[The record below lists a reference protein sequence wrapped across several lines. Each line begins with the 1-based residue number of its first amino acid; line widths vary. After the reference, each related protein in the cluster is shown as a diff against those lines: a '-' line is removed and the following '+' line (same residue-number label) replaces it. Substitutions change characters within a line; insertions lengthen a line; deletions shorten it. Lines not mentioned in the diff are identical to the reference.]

1 MNRGGEAELVDGDG
15 NTIATSGPT
24 SCDAGNYTFDV
35 APGQTVY
42 LCLGESGSA
51 DTTALWDVS
60 AEAMGAAATADELAD
75 GGLFRLKADKSGPGG
90 SLLKIKQYG
99 EKSLGD
105 SPRSSWLRIEI
116 AESEA
121 VEEQKA
127 VADLTFSAR
136 KESSTFETGDYA
148 LLRLTLWI
156 ASEEASGGD
165 ADLEAGDGVVYKPVA
180 NDKNTAEWEG
190 IASVSFSASDDA
202 DKFYAK
208 LSTKADPEI
217 YKLYGD
223 PADAD
228 LYFRDFTGALAADS
242 TSRAT
247 LVLYNPWE
255 DEDYQPDPDSCH
267 IYQVAADSSLS
278 DITGIFTY
286 LAHDEDGNEVNGWR
300 TRTRTLGRYVISDV
314 ELDLSAAP
322 GPAPEIPEISVNANR
337 KAIPNTGLGELSR
350 KFPQEP
356 LKAFGSGG
364 ARRFAARA
372 VRAAAF
378 LGPSTAPPH
387 GSRMWGGRAAGLIKV
402 FGRFLQK
409 AQNDRPA

>member
-1 MNRGGEAELVDGDG
+1 MGSLV
-15 NTIATSGPT
+15 ASSGPA
-24 SCDAGNYTFDV
+24 SCDAGNYTFEV

-60 AEAMGAAATADELAD
+60 AEAMGAARDGRRARGQLAAVPAS
-75 GGLFRLKADKSGPGG
+75 RRSKSGPGG

-105 SPRSSWLRIEI
+105 GPRSSWLRIEI

-136 KESSTFETGDYA
+136 KDGDRYGTGDYA

-165 ADLEAGDGVVYKPVA
+165 ADLEAGEGVVYRPVS

-190 IASVSFSASDDA
+190 IASVSFSASNDA

-208 LSTKADPEI
+208 LSTRIDPDI
-217 YKLYGD
+217 YGLYGD

-228 LYFRDFTGALAADS
+228 LYFRIHRRARGRLHLPRHAD
-242 TSRAT
+242 
-247 LVLYNPWE
+247 
-255 DEDYQPDPDSCH
+255 
-267 IYQVAADSSLS
+267 
-278 DITGIFTY
+278 
-286 LAHDEDGNEVNGWR
+286 
-300 TRTRTLGRYVISDV
+300 
-314 ELDLSAAP
+314 
-322 GPAPEIPEISVNANR
+322 
-337 KAIPNTGLGELSR
+337 
-350 KFPQEP
+350 P
-356 LKAFGSGG
+356 L
-364 ARRFAARA
+364 
-372 VRAAAF
+372 
-378 LGPSTAPPH
+378 
-387 GSRMWGGRAAGLIKV
+387 
-402 FGRFLQK
+402 
-409 AQNDRPA
+409 

>member
-1 MNRGGEAELVDGDG
+1 MKRLLCLLLALLAALAAGTASAGAASSGNGSVAVQLNRGGEAELVDGDG
-15 NTIATSGPT
+15 AAVASSGPA
-24 SCDAGNYTFDV
+24 SCDAGNYTFEV

-75 GGLFRLKADKSGPGG
+75 SGLFRLKADKSGSGG

-105 SPRSSWLRIEI
+105 GPRSSWLRIEI

-136 KESSTFETGDYA
+136 KDGDRYGTGDYA

-165 ADLEAGDGVVYKPVA
+165 ADLEAGEGVVYRPVS

-190 IASVSFSASDDA
+190 IASVSFSASNDA

-208 LSTKADPEI
+208 LSTRIDPDI
-217 YKLYGD
+217 YGLYGD

-247 LVLYNPWE
+247 LILYNPWE
-255 DEDYQPDPDSCH
+255 DEDYQPDPAGCH
-267 IYQVAADSSLS
+267 IYQLEADGTLS

-286 LAHDEDGNEVNGWR
+286 LDYDEDGNEINGWR
-300 TRTRTLGRYVISDV
+300 TRTRTLGCYIISDV
-314 ELDLSAAP
+314 ALDVSVVP
-322 GPAPEIPEISVNANR
+322 DPPPEAPEISVNANR

-356 LKAFGSGG
+356 PQSF
-364 ARRFAARA
+364 
-372 VRAAAF
+372 
-378 LGPSTAPPH
+378 
-387 GSRMWGGRAAGLIKV
+387 
-402 FGRFLQK
+402 
-409 AQNDRPA
+409 